1 MLTNPILSSAKPSTS
16 NDALQKEHHALSELL
31 KEKERQLGLMMQ
43 MFLQKEQELQN
54 QIKSLQ
60 AKLEE
65 VQREAV
71 LKEQL
76 QIELPPTGR
85 ANNRQRIHF

>member
-1 MLTNPILSSAKPSTS
+1 
-16 NDALQKEHHALSELL
+16 
-31 KEKERQLGLMMQ
+31 

-65 VQREAV
+65 AQREAV

-76 QIELPPTGR
+76 QLELPTHEGPVIDKEFTFEAKELQFVEEAGSSE
-85 ANNRQRIHF
+85 APKPDE

>member
-1 MLTNPILSSAKPSTS
+1 MT
-16 NDALQKEHHALSELL
+16 
-31 KEKERQLGLMMQ
+31 Q

-60 AKLEE
+60 VKLEE
-65 VQREAV
+65 VQREVV

-76 QIELPPTGR
+76 HIELPIQEGPIIDKEFTFEAKEAAFTEEAGSSEVPKPDEW
-85 ANNRQRIHF
+85 AQVT

>member
-1 MLTNPILSSAKPSTS
+1 MT
-16 NDALQKEHHALSELL
+16 
-31 KEKERQLGLMMQ
+31 Q

-54 QIKSLQ
+54 QIKGLQ

-65 VQREAV
+65 VQREGV

-76 QIELPPTGR
+76 QLELTTQEGPVEDKEFSFE
-85 ANNRQRIHF
+85 AKEL